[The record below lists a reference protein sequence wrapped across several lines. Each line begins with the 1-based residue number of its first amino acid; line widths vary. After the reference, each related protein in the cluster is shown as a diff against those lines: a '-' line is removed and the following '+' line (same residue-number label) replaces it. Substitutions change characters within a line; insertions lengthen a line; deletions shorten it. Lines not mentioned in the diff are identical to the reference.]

1 VGEPAGLSAVWDALP
16 EARLVG
22 GAVRDRLAGLAVA
35 DIDLAVPLA
44 PEVVMRRLQ
53 AAGVKVVPTGL
64 AHGTVTAVSEG
75 VAFEVTSLR
84 RDVRTDG
91 RWAEVEFVDAWEEDA
106 ARRDF
111 TINAMSAARDGTLF
125 DYFGGRDDLGAGRV
139 RFVGEAARRVAEDY
153 LRIFRFF
160 RFFARYGRGAADEEA
175 LAAIAGGREGV
186 AGLSVERV
194 WAELKRI
201 LQAPS
206 PVEAVVLMEAT
217 GVLGMVGA
225 GASVERLAALAAAGA
240 PADPLLR
247 VAALFGA
254 RSEALAGRMRAS
266 AAEGERLAALVRGV
280 TLTPAADAAA
290 IRQALADEEADI
302 VIGRTWLG
310 GEPTG
315 EWEDLRRRIAAAR
328 KPVFPLQGRDLA
340 ALGMAPGPAMGRV
353 LQRVRDW
360 WWAGGCVADRAA
372 CLARARSDGDAHP
385 ELDDAVGRDAEELGG
400 GDGVAGHKQE
410 GPAADEA

>member
-1 VGEPAGLSAVWDALP
+1 VWDALP
-16 EARLVG
+16 AARLVG

-75 VAFEVTSLR
+75 VPFEVTSLR

-111 TINAMSAARDGTLF
+111 TINAMSAARDGTVF
-125 DYFGGRDDLGAGRV
+125 DYFGGQADLAAGRV

-160 RFFARYGRGAADEEA
+160 RFFARFGRGAPDAEA
-175 LAAIAGGREGV
+175 LAAITAGRGGV

-194 WAELKRI
+194 WSEMKRI
-201 LQAPS
+201 LQAPA
-206 PVEAVVLMEAT
+206 PVEAVALMEAT
-217 GVLGMVGA
+217 GVLGMVGEG
-225 GASVERLAALAAAGA
+225 GAVERLRALVAAGA

-247 VAALFGA
+247 VVGLFGA
-254 RSEALAGRMRAS
+254 QSEALAARMKAS
-266 AAEGERLAALVRGV
+266 AVECSTLAALA
-280 TLTPAADAAA
+280 TAASLTPAADGAA
-290 IRQALADEEADI
+290 IRRALADDDAEMLI
-302 VIGRTWLG
+302 RRSWLS

-315 EWEDLRRRIAAAR
+315 EWDDLRRRIAAAQ

-340 ALGMAPGPAMGRV
+340 ALGMAPGPAMGLV
-353 LQRVRDW
+353 LARVRAW
-360 WWAGGCVADRAA
+360 WLAGGCVADRAA
-372 CLARARSDGDAHP
+372 CLARARSDGDADA
-385 ELDDAVGRDAEELGG
+385 ELDDAIRGDSKELGG
-400 GDGVAGHKQE
+400 GDGVAGHEEE
-410 GPAADEA
+410 GPAAQES

>member
-1 VGEPAGLSAVWDALP
+1 MSEPAGLGAVWDALP

-75 VAFEVTSLR
+75 VPFEVTSLR

-91 RWAEVEFVDAWEEDA
+91 RWAEVEFVDAWEEDS

-111 TINAMSAARDGTLF
+111 TINAMSAARDGTVF
-125 DYFGGRDDLGAGRV
+125 DYFGGQADLAAGRV
-139 RFVGEAARRVAEDY
+139 RFVGDAGRRVEEDY
-153 LRIFRFF
+153 LRVFRFF
-160 RFFARYGRGAADEEA
+160 RFFARYGRGAPDAAA
-175 LAAIAGGREGV
+175 LAAIAAGRGGV

-194 WAELKRI
+194 WAEMKRI

-206 PVEAVVLMEAT
+206 PVEAVALMEAT
-217 GVLGMVGA
+217 GVLGMVGD
-225 GASVERLAALAAAGA
+225 GASVERLRALVTAGA

-247 VAALFGA
+247 VATLFGA
-254 RSEALAGRMRAS
+254 QSEALAVRMKAS
-266 AAEGERLAALVRGV
+266 AAEAERLAALANGEA
-280 TLTPAADAAA
+280 LMPAAAAA
-290 IRQALADEEADI
+290 EIRRALADEEAETL
-302 VIGRTWLG
+302 IGRTWLSG
-310 GEPTG
+310 AATA
-315 EWEDLRRRIAAAR
+315 EWDELRRRIAAEVR
-328 KPVFPLQGRDLA
+328 PVFALQGRDLA

-353 LQRVRDW
+353 LARVRAW
-360 WWAGGCVADRAA
+360 WLAGGCVADRAA
-372 CLARARSDGDAHP
+372 CLARARSDGDADA
-385 ELDDAVGRDAEELGG
+385 ELDDAIRGDSKKLGG
-400 GDGVAGHKQE
+400 GDGVAGHEKE
-410 GPAADEA
+410 GPAAQEP

>member
-1 VGEPAGLSAVWDALP
+1 MSEPAGLGAVWDALP
-16 EARLVG
+16 QARLVG
-22 GAVRDRLAGLAVA
+22 GAVRDRLAGLTVT

-75 VAFEVTSLR
+75 VPFEVTSLR

-111 TINAMSAARDGTLF
+111 TINAMSAARDGVVF
-125 DYFGGRDDLGAGRV
+125 DYFGGQADLAAGRV

-160 RFFARYGRGAADEEA
+160 RFFARFGRGAPDAEA
-175 LAAIAGGREGV
+175 LAAIAAGREGV

-194 WAELKRI
+194 WSEMKRI
-201 LQAPS
+201 LQAPA
-206 PVEAVVLMEAT
+206 PVEAVALMEAT
-217 GVLGMVGA
+217 GVLGMVGD
-225 GASVERLAALAAAGA
+225 GAVERLRALVAAGA

-247 VAALFGA
+247 VVGLFGA
-254 RSEALAGRMRAS
+254 QSEALAARMKAS
-266 AAEGERLAALVRGV
+266 AVECSTLAALATGAS
-280 TLTPAADAAA
+280 LTPAADGAA
-290 IRQALADEEADI
+290 IRRALADDDAEMLI
-302 VIGRTWLG
+302 RRSWLS

-315 EWEDLRRRIAAAR
+315 EWDDLRRRIAAAQT
-328 KPVFPLQGRDLA
+328 PVFPLQGRDLA
-340 ALGMAPGPAMGRV
+340 GLGMAPGPAMGRV
-353 LQRVRDW
+353 LQRVRAW
-360 WWAGGCVADRAA
+360 WLASGCVADRAA
-372 CLARARSDGDAHP
+372 CLARVRLDGDADA
-385 ELDDAVGRDAEELGG
+385 ELDDAVRRDAEELGG
-400 GDGVAGHKQE
+400 GDGVAGHKEE
-410 GPAADEA
+410 GPAAEEA